1 MKPPAAT
8 RTRRRRFE
16 RGYRVGEAG
25 LSELQIGFTGLG
37 ALLVLIAMRFP
48 VGFALMLVSM
58 FGIAQLKGWS
68 VAAGML
74 RTEPFDFAAHW
85 SFSAIPMFLLM
96 GAVAHHS
103 GISAALFKAARLWLG
118 GLPGGLAVATNFACA
133 GFAAASGSSTATAAA
148 LGRIS
153 VPEMT
158 RAGYDPGLATGT
170 VASAGTLGAM
180 IPPSIAFVLYGIFA
194 EVSISKLFIAGVLP
208 GLLTAGIYTAMIIIR
223 CKLKPELGPPQ
234 HVDAGSREKW
244 VALGEV
250 WPLLVLI
257 LAIIGGLYGGLVTPT
272 EAGAFGAFVS
282 MVVAFVQ
289 RRLTRH
295 VFMESILEALSGT
308 ARIFWVAI
316 GAVLL
321 TRFLAMTGAEG
332 FLTQTVGSWAAD
344 PILLVLAA
352 SIIYLVLGMFLDP
365 LGLLL
370 LTLPLLLPMFE
381 ALELDLVWFGVLV
394 VKYIEIGLLTP
405 PVGLNVYVIK
415 SVVGRDISLE
425 TIFKGVAWFLACEVV
440 VVLLLVGF
448 PGISLYLPSLM
459 Q

>member
-1 MKPPAAT
+1 
-8 RTRRRRFE
+8 
-16 RGYRVGEAG
+16 
-25 LSELQIGFTGLG
+25 
-37 ALLVLIAMRFP
+37 MRMP

-58 FGIAQLKGWS
+58 VGIAQLKSWEI
-68 VAAGML
+68 AIGML
-74 RTEPFDFAAHW
+74 KTEPFDFAAHW

-103 GISAALFKAARLWLG
+103 GISTALFTAARLWLG
-118 GLPGGLAVATNFACA
+118 FLPGGLAVAANFACA

-148 LGRIS
+148 MGRIS

-158 RAGYDPGLATGT
+158 KAGYDPGLSTGT

-194 EVSISKLFIAGVLP
+194 EVSISKLFIAGILP
-208 GLLTAGIYTAMIIIR
+208 GLMTALIYAAMIMIR
-223 CKLKPELGPPQ
+223 CKINPELGPPN
-234 HVDAGSREKW
+234 AEKISW
-244 VALGEV
+244 AEKLEALREV
-250 WPLLVLI
+250 WPLLALI
-257 LAIIGGLYGGLVTPT
+257 LTIMGGLYSGLVTPT

-282 MVVAFVQ
+282 FAVAIFQ
-289 RRLTRH
+289 GRMSWNI
-295 VFMESILEALSGT
+295 FKESIFEALGGT

-332 FLTQTVGSWAAD
+332 YLTEAVGSWAAD
-344 PILLVLAA
+344 PMLLVLA
-352 SIIYLVLGMFLDP
+352 SSLIYIVLGMFLDP

-381 ALELDLVWFGVLV
+381 SLGLDLIWFGVLV

-415 SVVGRDISLE
+415 SVVGPDISLE
-425 TIFKGVAWFLACEVV
+425 TIFKGVAWFLVCEVI

-448 PGISLYLPSLM
+448 PSISLYLPSLM
-459 Q
+459 K